1 MKSLITKRQLLFV
14 ILVLLCGINPIYADT
29 SKELYVSNGNLSDL
43 LPERE
48 RFKITD
54 LTLSGKLNSSD
65 LEVIRQMGGCYKS
78 DGSRYNGHLRYLD
91 LSNAEFVG
99 DGTFEIC
106 YGDGNTI
113 TTSQLNYGSGD
124 MLFMC
129 MKSLHTIKLPNY
141 MEKVGGGL
149 FLGCNS
155 LTSVT
160 LPKSLNSW
168 SSLSWYSNFYQTD
181 NLTSILID
189 DSNPY
194 YSSDGSALFDKYK
207 TKMFFAV
214 NSLREYAI
222 PSSVSEISEN
232 AFGLCRHLKT
242 LVLPLRLKREN
253 VCADIFLD
261 CDSLYSISVDEKN
274 PYLCSDGSALY
285 NKDKS
290 ELVFVCHTVR
300 KMSIPSSVTKI
311 GDYAFYHCTN
321 LTSIE
326 LPSGVTSLGYDAF
339 NGCTNLSSLTLPF
352 GVKEINSSAF
362 EGCKSLTSV
371 TLPSGV
377 ERVYYDAFKNC
388 ESLRS
393 ITLPS
398 DLKQIGTD
406 AFKGCTGL
414 TSIYAFM
421 EKPCTIQETTFDN
434 ETIINATLYVP
445 KGSLLDYWDDNQWKK
460 FMNIEEFDATSIGSL
475 NTNANDVQEVS
486 RYSDNGQRLNTPA
499 KGLNIVKYNN
509 GTVKKIMVK

>member
-29 SKELYVSNGNLSDL
+29 SKKLYVNCGNLSDL

-54 LTLSGKLNSSD
+54 LTLSGQLDIRD
-65 LEVIRQMGGCYKS
+65 LEVIRQMGGCRESYE
-78 DGSRYNGHLRYLD
+78 SRYNGHLRYLD
-91 LSNAEFVG
+91 LSNAEFVSG
-99 DGTFEIC
+99 GTFGT
-106 YGDGNTI
+106 YADDYFR
-113 TTSQLNYGSGD
+113 TSDLNDGSGD
-124 MLFMC
+124 YLFSD
-129 MKSLHTIKLPNY
+129 MKSLHTIKLPNS
-141 MEKVGGGL
+141 MEIMGQYLFVG
-149 FLGCNS
+149 CES

-160 LPKSLNSW
+160 LPKSLKTLPDRTFRFCFNQ
-168 SSLSWYSNFYQTD
+168 ND

-214 NSLREYAI
+214 KSLREYAI
-222 PSSVSEISEN
+222 PSSVSEIIQE
-232 AFGLCRHLKT
+232 AFYNCRHLKT
-242 LVLPLRLKREN
+242 LVLPLRLKSVN
-253 VCADIFLD
+253 GHHFSN

-290 ELVFVCHTVR
+290 ELVFVYHTVR

-311 GDYAFYHCTN
+311 GDYAFYNCTN

-326 LPSGVTSLGYDAF
+326 LPSGVTEIGDYAF
-339 NGCTNLSSLTLPF
+339 YNCTNLSSLTLPS
-352 GVKEINSSAF
+352 GVKEIGFSAF
-362 EGCKSLTSV
+362 QGCKSLTSV
-371 TLPSGV
+371 TIPSGV
-377 ERVYYDAFKNC
+377 KYISSFTFRDC
-388 ESLRS
+388 ESLRF
-393 ITLPS
+393 INLPS
-398 DLKQIGTD
+398 DLKYIGEE
-406 AFKGCTGL
+406 AFEGCTGL

-421 EKPCTIQETTFDN
+421 EKPCEIDETTFEN

-460 FMNIEEFDATSIGSL
+460 FMNIEEFDVTSIGSL
-475 NTNANDVQEVS
+475 NTNVNDVQEVS

>member
-29 SKELYVSNGNLSDL
+29 SKELYVSMGNLSDL

-48 RFKITD
+48 RFEITD
-54 LTLSGKLNSSD
+54 LTLSGKLNIYD
-65 LEVIRQMGGCYKS
+65 IEVIRQMGRCLKS
-78 DGSRYNGHLRYLD
+78 DGSRYDGHLRYLD
-91 LSNAEFVG
+91 LSNATFVG
-99 DGTFEIC
+99 NEILEIP
-106 YGDGNTI
+106 NSNI
-113 TTSQLNYGSGD
+113 TLQFNNGCGYY
-124 MLFMC
+124 LFSD
-129 MKSLHTIKLPNY
+129 MKSLHTIKLPNSMKTLGQY
-141 MEKVGGGL
+141 L
-149 FLGCNS
+149 FINCDS

-160 LPKSLNSW
+160 LPKSLEDFWDYN
-168 SSLSWYSNFYQTD
+168 NFLEDD

-207 TKMFFAV
+207 TKMIFAV

-222 PSSVSEISEN
+222 PSSVSDIDYF
-232 AFGLCRHLKT
+232 AFYNCRHLKT

-253 VCADIFLD
+253 VSASIFQN

-290 ELVFVCHTVR
+290 DLVFVCHTVR
-300 KMSIPSSVTKI
+300 KMSIPSSVTEI
-311 GDYAFYHCTN
+311 GDYAFYGCTN

-326 LPSGVTSLGYDAF
+326 LPSGVTWLRYAAF
-339 NGCTNLSSLTLPF
+339 GNCTNLSSITLPS
-352 GVKEINSSAF
+352 GVKNIESYTFQN
-362 EGCKSLTSV
+362 CKSLASV

-377 ERVYYDAFKNC
+377 KKIHNDAFNGC

-398 DLKQIGTD
+398 NLKYIGAN
-406 AFKGCTGL
+406 AFRGCTGL

-421 EKPCTIQETTFDN
+421 EKPCTIYETTFDN

-475 NTNANDVQEVS
+475 NTNANDIQEVS

>member
-29 SKELYVSNGNLSDL
+29 SKKLYVNCGNLSDL

-54 LTLSGKLNSSD
+54 LTLSGQLDIRD
-65 LEVIRQMGGCYKS
+65 LEVIRQMGGCRESYE
-78 DGSRYNGHLRYLD
+78 SRYNGHLRYLD
-91 LSNAEFVG
+91 LSNAEFVSG
-99 DGTFEIC
+99 GTFGT
-106 YGDGNTI
+106 YADDYFR
-113 TTSQLNYGSGD
+113 TSDLNDGSGD
-124 MLFMC
+124 YLFSD
-129 MKSLHTIKLPNY
+129 MKSLHTIKLPNS
-141 MEKVGGGL
+141 MEIMGQYLFVG
-149 FLGCNS
+149 CES

-160 LPKSLNSW
+160 LPKSLKTLPDW
-168 SSLSWYSNFYQTD
+168 TFSSCFNQND
-181 NLTSILID
+181 NITSILID

-214 NSLREYAI
+214 KSLREYAI
-222 PSSVSEISEN
+222 PSSVSEIIQE
-232 AFGLCRHLKT
+232 AFYNCRHLKT
-242 LVLPLRLKREN
+242 LVLPLRLKSVN
-253 VCADIFLD
+253 GHHFSN

-290 ELVFVCHTVR
+290 ELVFVYHTVR

-311 GDYAFYHCTN
+311 GDYAFYN
-321 LTSIE
+321 
-326 LPSGVTSLGYDAF
+326 
-339 NGCTNLSSLTLPF
+339 CTNLSSLTLPS
-352 GVKEINSSAF
+352 GVKEIGFSAF
-362 EGCKSLTSV
+362 QGCKSLTSV
-371 TLPSGV
+371 TIPSGV
-377 ERVYYDAFKNC
+377 KYISSFTFRDC
-388 ESLRS
+388 ESLRF
-393 ITLPS
+393 INLPS
-398 DLKQIGTD
+398 DLKYIGEE
-406 AFKGCTGL
+406 AFEGCTGL

-421 EKPCTIQETTFDN
+421 EKPCEIDETTFEN

-460 FMNIEEFDATSIGSL
+460 FMNIEEFDVTSIGSL
-475 NTNANDVQEVS
+475 NTNVNDVQEVS

>member
-29 SKELYVSNGNLSDL
+29 SKKLYVNCGNLSDL

-54 LTLSGKLNSSD
+54 LTLSGQLDIRD
-65 LEVIRQMGGCYKS
+65 LEVIRQMGGCRESYE
-78 DGSRYNGHLRYLD
+78 SRYNGHLRYLD
-91 LSNAEFVG
+91 LSNAEFVSG
-99 DGTFEIC
+99 GTFGT
-106 YGDGNTI
+106 YADDYFR
-113 TTSQLNYGSGD
+113 TSDLNDGSGD
-124 MLFMC
+124 YLFSD
-129 MKSLHTIKLPNY
+129 MKSLHTIKLPNS
-141 MEKVGGGL
+141 MEIMGQYLFVG
-149 FLGCNS
+149 CES

-160 LPKSLNSW
+160 LPKSLKTLPDRTF
-168 SSLSWYSNFYQTD
+168 SSCFNQND

-214 NSLREYAI
+214 KSLREYAI
-222 PSSVSEISEN
+222 PSSVSEIIQE
-232 AFGLCRHLKT
+232 AFYNCRHLKT
-242 LVLPLRLKREN
+242 LVLPLRLKSVN
-253 VCADIFLD
+253 GHHFSN

-290 ELVFVCHTVR
+290 ELVFVYHTVR

-311 GDYAFYHCTN
+311 GDYAFYNCTN

-326 LPSGVTSLGYDAF
+326 LPSGVTEIGDYAF
-339 NGCTNLSSLTLPF
+339 YNCTNLSSLTLPS
-352 GVKEINSSAF
+352 GVKEIGFSAF
-362 EGCKSLTSV
+362 QGCKSLTSV
-371 TLPSGV
+371 TIPSGV
-377 ERVYYDAFKNC
+377 KYISSFTFRDC
-388 ESLRS
+388 ESLRF
-393 ITLPS
+393 INLPS
-398 DLKQIGTD
+398 DLKYIGEE
-406 AFKGCTGL
+406 AFEGCTGL

-421 EKPCTIQETTFDN
+421 EKPCEIDETTFEN

-460 FMNIEEFDATSIGSL
+460 FMNIEEFDVTSIGSL
-475 NTNANDVQEVS
+475 NTNVNDVQEVS

-499 KGLNIVKYNN
+499 KGLNIVK
-509 GTVKKIMVK
+509 I

>member
-29 SKELYVSNGNLSDL
+29 SKKLYVNCGNLSDL

-54 LTLSGKLNSSD
+54 LTLSGQLDIRD
-65 LEVIRQMGGCYKS
+65 LEVIRQMGGCRESYE
-78 DGSRYNGHLRYLD
+78 SRYNGHLRYLD
-91 LSNAEFVG
+91 LSNAEFVSG
-99 DGTFEIC
+99 GTFGT
-106 YGDGNTI
+106 YADDYFR
-113 TTSQLNYGSGD
+113 TSDLNDGSGD
-124 MLFMC
+124 YLFSD
-129 MKSLHTIKLPNY
+129 MKSLHTIKLPNS
-141 MEKVGGGL
+141 MEIMGQYLFVG
-149 FLGCNS
+149 CES

-160 LPKSLNSW
+160 LPKSLKT
-168 SSLSWYSNFYQTD
+168 LPDRTFYICFNQND

-214 NSLREYAI
+214 KSLREYAI
-222 PSSVSEISEN
+222 PSSVSEIIQE
-232 AFGLCRHLKT
+232 AFYNCRHLKT
-242 LVLPLRLKREN
+242 LVLPLRLKSVN
-253 VCADIFLD
+253 GHHFSN

-290 ELVFVCHTVR
+290 ELVFVYHTVR

-311 GDYAFYHCTN
+311 GDYAFYNCTN

-326 LPSGVTSLGYDAF
+326 LPSGVTEIGDYAF
-339 NGCTNLSSLTLPF
+339 YNCTNLSSLTLPS
-352 GVKEINSSAF
+352 GVKEIGFSAF
-362 EGCKSLTSV
+362 QGCKSLTSV
-371 TLPSGV
+371 TIPSGV
-377 ERVYYDAFKNC
+377 KYISSFTFRDC
-388 ESLRS
+388 ESLRF
-393 ITLPS
+393 INLPS
-398 DLKQIGTD
+398 DLKYIGEE
-406 AFKGCTGL
+406 AFEGCTGL

-421 EKPCTIQETTFDN
+421 EKPCEIDETTFEN

-460 FMNIEEFDATSIGSL
+460 FMNIEEFDVTSIGSL
-475 NTNANDVQEVS
+475 NTNVNDVQEVS